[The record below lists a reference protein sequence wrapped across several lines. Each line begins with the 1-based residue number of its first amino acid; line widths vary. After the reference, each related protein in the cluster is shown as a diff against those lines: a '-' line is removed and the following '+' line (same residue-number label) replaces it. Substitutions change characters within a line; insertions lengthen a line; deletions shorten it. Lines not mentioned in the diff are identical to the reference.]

1 MVSEEQDRRL
11 LQLAEVDSA
20 CSRALIV
27 ILQKVALARVLI
39 LGLKEDRV
47 LRRQLH
53 LELAVGLGAVY
64 GVIRP
69 ITLVILILRVERVA
83 NVAEDTELRGSLSY
97 GAMRKVA
104 CSRAKSKP
112 VCLEHLRVFLLGNE
126 LRKGTTS
133 YRR

>member
-1 MVSEEQDRRL
+1 MISEEQDRRL

-27 ILQKVALARVLI
+27 ILQKVALARVLV
-39 LGLKEDRV
+39 LGLKEDGV

-53 LELAVGLGAVY
+53 LELTVRLRAVD

-69 ITLVILILRVERVA
+69 IALVVLILRVERVA
-83 NVAEDTELRGSLSY
+83 NVAEDTELRRSFSY
-97 GAMRKVA
+97 RAMRKVA

-112 VCLEHLRVFLLGNE
+112 VRLEHL
-126 LRKGTTS
+126 
-133 YRR
+133 